1 MKKQFSVRTLVAS
14 AVLIALNIVITRL
27 LSVNIGPVRIGLGF
41 IPIAFG
47 SMLYGT
53 FAGTVIAALADV
65 LGAVLS
71 GTGYWPGFGLSAA
84 LYGVTYGLFLY
95 KQEKSVKNIALCVI
109 LQAIF
114 IDTLMGALWYN
125 VYAGMAF
132 SVALVGRAANA
143 VAMIPVKIL
152 MIRYLWRYI
161 GVRISKN
168 QG

>member
-1 MKKQFSVRTLVAS
+1 MNQKFSVKTLVIS
-14 AVLIALNIVITRL
+14 AVLVALNIVITRL

-47 SMLYGT
+47 SMLFGT
-53 FAGTVIAALADV
+53 FWGMAISVVADV

-95 KQEKSVKNIALCVI
+95 RHEKSVKNITLCVV
-109 LQAIF
+109 LQAII

-132 SVALVGRAANA
+132 SAALIGRAINA
-143 VAMIPVKIL
+143 FAMIPVKIVL
-152 MIRYLWRYI
+152 IRYLWRYI
-161 GVRISKN
+161 GVRVSN
-168 QG
+168 N